1 MVEEAG
7 EAASFAAQEFA
18 VGASL
23 AAESLVV
30 LPLPAVAAAAE
41 LLEWQLEDQPCRS
54 RERPAHC
61 QGHQLACR
69 RVAAFE
75 VPAKMN

>member
-30 LPLPAVAAAAE
+30 LPLPAVAAAE
-41 LLEWQLEDQPCRS
+41 LLEWQLVAQPCRS

-69 RVAAFE
+69 VAAFE
-75 VPAKMN
+75 VPAKIN

>member
-30 LPLPAVAAAAE
+30 LPLPAVAAAE